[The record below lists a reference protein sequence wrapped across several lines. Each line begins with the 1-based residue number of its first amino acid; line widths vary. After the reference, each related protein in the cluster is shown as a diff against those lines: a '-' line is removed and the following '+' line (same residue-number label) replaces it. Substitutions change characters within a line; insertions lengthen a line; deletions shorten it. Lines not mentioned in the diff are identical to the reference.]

1 MKNLL
6 KLTRINMSAA
16 IAFSAVAG
24 FVYCSGEFSWAALA
38 VFSGVLLLAGAA
50 TTLNQYQERI
60 QDALMTRTKDRP
72 IPSGV
77 ISPQSALI
85 YSVAMGLAGTA
96 VLYIFTNPL
105 TALLGLFNIFWYNVV
120 YTPLKTKTEFAV
132 IIGAVN
138 GAIPPMMGWT
148 AAGGLLTDKRI
159 IFIASF
165 LFLWQIP
172 HFLLLLLRFKED
184 YRLAGFKSPTSKMND
199 EEVKFV
205 VFIWTLGTSAITL
218 FFPLFGIVSGTFL
231 SITIIIVNVLL
242 IAFFYRSIF
251 NRKMVFNTRKAFGSL
266 YLYQIIIL
274 AILIF
279 QALVR

>member
-16 IAFSAVAG
+16 ISFSAVAG

-50 TTLNQYQERI
+50 TTLNQYQERT

-85 YSVAMGLAGTA
+85 YSVVMGLAGTA

-148 AAGGLLTDKRI
+148 AAGGLLTDQRI
-159 IFIASF
+159 LFIASF

-199 EEVKFV
+199 EQVKFV

-242 IAFFYRSIF
+242 VAFFYRSIF
-251 NRKMVFNTRKAFGSL
+251 NRKMLFNTRKAFGSL

>member
-24 FVYCSGEFSWAALA
+24 FVYCSGEFSWATLA

-77 ISPQSALI
+77 ISPKSALI

-96 VLYIFTNPL
+96 VLYIFTNPM
-105 TALLGLFNIFWYNVV
+105 TALLGLFNIFWYNVL

-231 SITIIIVNVLL
+231 SITVIIVNVLL

>member
-24 FVYCSGEFSWAALA
+24 FVYCSGEFSWATLA

-85 YSVAMGLAGTA
+85 YSMLMGLAGTA